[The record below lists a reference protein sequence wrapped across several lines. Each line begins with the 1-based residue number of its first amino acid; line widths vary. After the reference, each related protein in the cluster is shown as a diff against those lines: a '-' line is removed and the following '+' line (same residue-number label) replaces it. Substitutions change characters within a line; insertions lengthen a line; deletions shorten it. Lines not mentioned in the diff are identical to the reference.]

1 MAQLSRVHY
10 DNACAN
16 LKRMMSMTLRQ
27 CCDCWIKN
35 NIPYPQ
41 NTSYE
46 DYQRLAGELARRNIV
61 L

>member
-16 LKRMMSMTLRQ
+16 LKAMMGMTLRQ
-27 CCDCWIKN
+27 RCDCWIKN

-41 NTSYE
+41 NTRYE
-46 DYQRLAGELARRNIV
+46 DYQLLASELAHRNIA